1 MLRAAEEAADG
12 RVRREISPVPFH
24 ARLALTRPGH
34 PAVRLQLRAAGTRFG
49 QRHADPLTCRSC
61 VGRHRGKPRSP
72 LAHVAEAAEQ
82 SGQAVGLGEHE
93 LVAGDAWLGSRRL
106 LVQLLQTALRPRE
119 LQPEPTAGG
128 TRPDPAPEEGD
139 LAGGSE
145 IDLEGRQRALGR
157 DGAREEEVPSPV
169 HEVDVFPQTARAVDP
184 VTQPQRHPSTS
195 PRSA

>member
-1 MLRAAEEAADG
+1 MSERSADPRRRARSGVMRCALAEQDYWPSRSDAAAGGRVDGGPRVLPLMLRAAEEAADG

-61 VGRHRGKPRSP
+61 FGRHRGKPRSP

-82 SGQAVGLGEHE
+82 SGQAVGLGKHE
-93 LVAGDAWLGSRRL
+93 LVAGDAWLGSQRM
-106 LVQLLQTALRPRE
+106 LVQLLQTTLRPRE

-128 TRPDPAPEEGD
+128 TRPDPAPDEGD

-145 IDLEGRQRALGR
+145 ID
-157 DGAREEEVPSPV
+157 
-169 HEVDVFPQTARAVDP
+169 
-184 VTQPQRHPSTS
+184 
-195 PRSA
+195 